1 MLQIGCVPF
10 KAPYDAANRVCVP
23 FKAPCD
29 GANRVCAAHSQIGPA
44 IGLLLSSVDDS
55 GHPVS
60 QDRWVDGCEES
71 LERIRMV
78 KVARLEVASKCACT

>member
-1 MLQIGCVPF
+1 MLQIG
-10 KAPYDAANRVCVP
+10 CVP